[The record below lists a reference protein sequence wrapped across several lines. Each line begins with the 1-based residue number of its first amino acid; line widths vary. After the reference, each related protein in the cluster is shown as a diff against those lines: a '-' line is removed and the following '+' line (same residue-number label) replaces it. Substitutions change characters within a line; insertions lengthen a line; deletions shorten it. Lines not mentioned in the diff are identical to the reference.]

1 MKSKIKQIAAA
12 LAITLLLGGCK
23 GNPETPSNIV
33 VSVTDSTLGTS
44 APASSSLQSSTQS
57 YAGVFSSNKASSA
70 SDTVSIPVNE
80 PESSD
85 NTQEIII
92 GATSEYYESSS
103 QHGETSTVS
112 SSRTTVSSSRSSS
125 ASSSSSTSAYSS
137 SSSSST
143 GSSTAASS
151 SGTTPEVP
159 DTPTDPIQARI
170 AQMSLREKVY
180 QMFFVTPEQLGGR
193 YPVTTPMDISDRPV
207 GGILCMGANLETVS
221 QTRNMLTK
229 TQENAKQNGI
239 GVFLAVDEEGGKV
252 ARCAYKLGTTAFEG
266 MAVYGVRNNYDE
278 AHYIGAAIG
287 TDLRSLGFNVDFAPV
302 ADVDISPTNE
312 LGDRIFSSDPEV
324 CANMVSGV
332 VRGLN
337 STGVAATLK
346 HFPGLGAEDGN
357 THTASAIII
366 NRTLSELRETEFVP
380 FRSGIRAG
388 ADFVMIGHQQ
398 VSAFGDGLPADLSY
412 TAVTELLRGELGFNG
427 IAITDAQNMNTI
439 SNVYYP
445 GTAAVLSVKAGID
458 MILSPAD
465 LDSAANAVISAVNSG
480 EISEERINESVTRI
494 LTVKQ
499 HMGLFD

>member
-23 GNPETPSNIV
+23 GNPETPSNIL
-33 VSVTDSTLGTS
+33 VSVTGSTVSTS
-44 APASSSLQSSTQS
+44 APASSSAQSSP
-57 YAGVFSSNKASSA
+57 GVFSSNKASSA

-92 GATSEYYESSS
+92 GDTSEYYESSS
-103 QHGETSTVS
+103 QYGETSAVS
-112 SSRTTVSSSRSSS
+112 SSQTTASSSQ
-125 ASSSSSTSAYSS
+125 SSSTSAYSS
-137 SSSSST
+137 FSSSSIA
-143 GSSTAASS
+143 SSAVASS
-151 SGTTPEVP
+151 SSTTPEVP

-221 QTRNMLTK
+221 QTRNMLSK

-252 ARCAYKLGTTAFEG
+252 ARCANCLGTTAFYG
-266 MAVYGVRNNYDE
+266 MATYGARNDANE
-278 AHYIGAAIG
+278 AYYIGSTIG
-287 TDLRSLGFNVDFAPV
+287 KDLKSLGFNVDFAPV

-312 LGDRIFSSDPEV
+312 LGDRIFSSDPNV
-324 CANMVSGV
+324 CANMVAGV

-337 STGVAATLK
+337 SSGVAATLK

-357 THTASAIII
+357 THTASSIII
-366 NRTLSELRETEFVP
+366 DRTLDELRETEFVP

-398 VSAFGDGLPADLSY
+398 VTAFGDGLPADLSY

-445 GTAAVLSVKAGID
+445 GTAAVMSVNAGID
-458 MILSPAD
+458 MILSPTD
-465 LDSAANAVISAVNSG
+465 LDSAANAVIAAVNSG
-480 EISEERINESVTRI
+480 KISEERINESVTRI

-499 HMGLFD
+499 RMGLLD